1 MDRLRNPYSPG
12 AGTPP
17 PTLVGRDKQLDD
29 MDVALRRL
37 LMGRSVKSVLLTGL
51 RGVGKT
57 VLLVEFGRQ
66 ALELGYIHEHVEA
79 QDGTRVGLVVAEAV
93 RKIVLRLNAMR
104 RFQEHARRVLGVLK
118 AFSLQLPD
126 GTRMRLDVDPI
137 GGPADSGDLGSD
149 LAGLFAEVGQLA
161 RQHSTG
167 VLITIDEIQYLPPE
181 DLGALM
187 VGLHRVAQLR
197 LPFAIAGA
205 GLPSLPGLSGEAKSY
220 SERMFDFSRIDS
232 LPESLANDALGK
244 PAQDED
250 VRWES
255 DALHRVVAVTQGY
268 PYFLQ
273 EFGKQ
278 SWDVAPGPGL
288 ITLDDV
294 EASVPLA
301 MAELDSGF
309 FRVRVDKTTE
319 KEREYLLAMA
329 RLGAGPYLS
338 ADVATALGRT
348 TPQLGPVRDSLIK
361 RGLCYAPRWGQLA
374 FTVPMF
380 DGFLLRWLEQG

>member
-17 PTLVGRDKQLDD
+17 PALVGRDRHLED

-37 LMGRSVKSVLLTGL
+37 LTGRSAKSMMLTGL

-57 VLLVEFGRQ
+57 VLLIEFGRR
-66 ALELGYIHEHVEA
+66 ALDLGYVHEHVEA
-79 QDGTRVGLVVAEAV
+79 QDGTRIAPVVADV
-93 RKIVLRLNAMR
+93 IRKILLRLNAIR
-104 RFQEHARRVLGVLK
+104 RYQEHTRHALGILK
-118 AFSLQLPD
+118 AFSLQLPG
-126 GTRMRLDVDPI
+126 GTRIRIDVEPVS
-137 GGPADSGDLGSD
+137 GPADSGDLGSD
-149 LAGLFAEVGQLA
+149 LAGLFSEVGRLA

-167 VLITIDEIQYLPPE
+167 VLLTIDEIQYLSPE
-181 DLGALM
+181 DFGALM
-187 VGLHRVAQLR
+187 VGLHRVAQMG
-197 LPFAIAGA
+197 LPFTVAGA

-220 SERMFDFSRIDS
+220 SERMFDFPLIDS
-232 LPESLANDALGK
+232 LPQTFASDALAK
-244 PAQDED
+244 PAEDEG
-250 VRWES
+250 VRWEPK
-255 DALHRVVAVTQGY
+255 ALHKVVDLTQGY

-278 SWDVAPGPGL
+278 SWDIAPGPNVV
-288 ITLDDV
+288 TLDDV
-294 EASVPLA
+294 ESSIPLA

-329 RLGAGPYLS
+329 RLGAGPYQS
-338 ADVATALGRT
+338 ADVAAALGKKT
-348 TPQLGPVRDSLIK
+348 AQLGPVRDSLIK

-380 DGFLLRWLEQG
+380 DEFLRRWFD